1 MATGV
6 RVSFESVGLNA
17 EEYQRF
23 IDAGGIDW
31 STSPVPKRLVLCVVA
46 PTEDALLH
54 ALYVEHAFGKALAHE
69 LLGNVL
75 VVAIKIRHLAG
86 IDELDG
92 IEVLF
97 GLGGEHLKERLLVG
111 LHLKLHKVRA

>member
-1 MATGV
+1 M
-6 RVSFESVGLNA
+6 
-17 EEYQRF
+17 
-23 IDAGGIDW
+23 
-31 STSPVPKRLVLCVVA
+31 VA
-46 PTEDALLH
+46 PAADTLLH

-69 LLGNVL
+69 LFGNKL
-75 VVAIKIRHLAG
+75 VVAVKIRHLAG

-92 IEVLF
+92 IEVLL

>member
-1 MATGV
+1 M
-6 RVSFESVGLNA
+6 
-17 EEYQRF
+17 
-23 IDAGGIDW
+23 
-31 STSPVPKRLVLCVVA
+31 VA
-46 PTEDALLH
+46 PAADTLLH
-54 ALYVEHAFGKALAHE
+54 ALDVEHAFGEAFAHK

-92 IEVLF
+92 VEVFLGF
-97 GLGGEHLKERLLVG
+97 GGEHFKERLLVG